1 METKN
6 ENAFLTLMKD
16 KVLWVLLKPVMMLSE
31 IVKSSREGKPTD
43 KK

>member
-31 IVKSSREGKPTD
+31 IVKSSREGKTTD